1 MSRRWLLI
9 FVLLVTAPAAAPP
22 AAPPS
27 TQPAAILQPVP
38 SLAAQ
43 SAARDMIHKLYK
55 TDFDKKS
62 PAERQA
68 LAKLLVAQAKETK
81 DDAAARYIALMEA
94 ADLAAGAGD
103 AATAFS
109 AIEQIG

>member
-9 FVLLVTAPAAAPP
+9 FALLITAPAAAPP
-22 AAPPS
+22 VAPPL
-27 TQPAAILQPVP
+27 TQPAATLLPVP
-38 SLAAQ
+38 SAVAQ

-62 PAERQA
+62 PADRQA
-68 LAKLLVAQAKETK
+68 LAKLLVAQAKDTK
-81 DDAAARYIALMEA
+81 DDSAARYIALMEA

-103 AATAFS
+103 ASTAF
-109 AIEQIG
+109 AALEQI